1 MSQSKPP
8 RPPASRP
15 PASRSA
21 GSARPAARQSPHAS
35 PQPAPQRS
43 AYSPA
48 RPAFHQPTHHPA
60 HQQARPAARQPAPAT
75 PPAPLQPLSEA
86 ELDQLQDLL
95 DAVPAPLETL
105 DVTMLD
111 GFLVGVLL
119 QPKAVP
125 TFQWTRYVLDTE
137 GRSPPEGFDSRQLI
151 GLVKRRYQELNQA
164 ITQRLWFDP
173 WVFELEEDA
182 DPSEVVFPW
191 VAGFSLATELFP
203 DLTRE
208 EAADLLEPLA
218 SLYMHMDPDDLED
231 ADELLQVIETLEPPA
246 DLSEAVESLVRSTLE
261 LADISRPQPKPVAAQ
276 KPPAR
281 RGPARPRDRY

>member
-15 PASRSA
+15 SAPRPAGA
-21 GSARPAARQSPHAS
+21 ARPAARQSPHPS
-35 PQPAPQRS
+35 PQQPGYQ
-43 AYSPA
+43 PA
-48 RPAFHQPTHHPA
+48 RQSARQP
-60 HQQARPAARQPAPAT
+60 ARQPAPAT
-75 PPAPLQPLSEA
+75 PQAPLQPLSEA

-137 GRSPPEGFDSRQLI
+137 GRSPPDGFDSRRLI

-203 DLTRE
+203 DLMRE

-261 LADISRPQPKPVAAQ
+261 LADISRPQPKPAAAQ